1 MKRYLVASGVAV
13 ALAVLGTPSIMNPQ
27 VCAGLDSG
35 KHDVVGDHKTVTVTA
50 PAGFVITDYCVK
62 AGSIQQG
69 NGPVYV
75 QLSEPVESITF
86 GHPSGKDV
94 SHWSVSWVPA
104 PSPEPSPEPSVTP
117 EPSVEPSS
125 APEPSPSPEPELAET
140 GGDWVPG
147 VMGALGGGALV
158 AAGGALLWER
168 ARRREVALW
177 VSGFGDGGPVS
188 GSTDEGRK

>member
-1 MKRYLVASGVAV
+1 MKRYVAAAAVAT

-35 KHDVVGDHKTVTVTA
+35 KHDVAGSQKTVTVTA

-62 AGSIQQG
+62 AGSVQQG
-69 NGPVYV
+69 NGPHYV
-75 QLSEPVESITF
+75 QLSEPVESVTF

-94 SHWSVSWVPA
+94 SHWSVSWQPA
-104 PSPEPSPEPSVTP
+104 PTPEPSPEPSVTP
-117 EPSVEPSS
+117 EPSVGPSS
-125 APEPSPSPEPELAET
+125 TPEPSGTPEPTLEPSPEPELAET

-147 VMGALGGGALV
+147 WIAGLTGGALV

-168 ARRREVALW
+168 ARRREVAVW
-177 VSGFGDGGPVS
+177 EAEQNGAG
-188 GSTDEGRK
+188 E